1 MSDAKQVLSKLDF
14 LTVAQFL
21 HYVEAEARLQ
31 DFATHAVY
39 SFQVV
44 PKGLDALLKR
54 KKKLLKMLN
63 KNNQKLAEWVEL
75 YHPEG
80 DAKERAVL
88 RSLYY
93 QTRISIQIV
102 SRHVEV
108 AEDLI
113 LQDLLSK
120 KRTNTLEEAV

>member
-1 MSDAKQVLSKLDF
+1 MPDARQVLSNLEF

-21 HYVEAEARLQ
+21 RYVETEARLEE
-31 DFATHAVY
+31 FSTEAVY

-54 KKKLLKMLN
+54 KKKLLKTLN
-63 KNNQKLAEWVEL
+63 MNNQKLAEWVEL
-75 YHPEG
+75 YHPQG
-80 DAKERAVL
+80 DAKEKAVL

-102 SRHVEV
+102 SKHVEA

-113 LQDLLSK
+113 LQALLSK
-120 KRTNTLEEAV
+120 EETNILKEVT

>member
-1 MSDAKQVLSKLDF
+1 MPDARQVLSNLEF

-21 HYVEAEARLQ
+21 RYVETEARLEE
-31 DFATHAVY
+31 FSTEAVY

-54 KKKLLKMLN
+54 KKKLLKTLN
-63 KNNQKLAEWVEL
+63 MNNQKLAEWVEL
-75 YHPEG
+75 YHPQG
-80 DAKERAVL
+80 DAKEKAVL

-102 SRHVEV
+102 SKHVEA

-113 LQDLLSK
+113 LQALLSK
-120 KRTNTLEEAV
+120 EETNVLKEVT

>member
-1 MSDAKQVLSKLDF
+1 MSDAKQVLSNLEF

-21 HYVEAEARLQ
+21 HYVGAEAGLEE
-31 DFATHAVY
+31 FATDGVY

-54 KKKLLKMLN
+54 KKKLLKTLN

-75 YHPEG
+75 HHPDT

-93 QTRISIQIV
+93 QTRTSIQIV
-102 SRHVEV
+102 SRHITV
-108 AEDLI
+108 AENLI
-113 LQDLLSK
+113 QQELFSK
-120 KRTNTLEEAV
+120 EETKIPLEVT

>member
-1 MSDAKQVLSKLDF
+1 MSNTKQVLSNLEF

-21 HYVEAEARLQ
+21 HYVEREARLEE
-31 DFATHAVY
+31 FATDAVY

-54 KKKLLKMLN
+54 KKKLLKTLN

-75 YHPEG
+75 YRPNG
-80 DAKERAVL
+80 DAKEKAVL

-102 SRHVEV
+102 SRHVEA

-120 KRTNTLEEAV
+120 KRADILEETS

>member
-1 MSDAKQVLSKLDF
+1 MPDARQVLSNLEF

-21 HYVEAEARLQ
+21 RYVETEARLEEFST
-31 DFATHAVY
+31 DAVY

-54 KKKLLKMLN
+54 KKKLLKTLN

-75 YHPEG
+75 YHPPG
-80 DAKERAVL
+80 DAKEKAVL

-102 SRHVEV
+102 SRHVEAV
-108 AEDLI
+108 EDLI
-113 LQDLLSK
+113 LQALLSK
-120 KRTNTLEEAV
+120 EETNVLKEVT